1 MKRISGLI
9 RRLLHIAGQHFM
21 PLWAEIFLSFRLA
34 TPPGSFRFR
43 PAKPTSPTS
52 KATNSVGARQSPNP
66 SLPPPPLDPQA
77 EDSPSAAPASSM
89 RCEKARRPALPAAAG
104 AGDADLH
111 GRHDRGHPLRGLR
124 PHEVWLLRLL
134 DKISDHHTID
144 LNETGKALPPA
155 PPPPRA

>member
-1 MKRISGLI
+1 VGRNIFELSSRHSPRKFQISACKAHFT
-9 RRLLHIAGQHFM
+9 HIQPPS
-21 PLWAEIFLSFRLA
+21 PLQF
-34 TPPGSFRFR
+34 PPE
-43 PAKPTSPTS
+43 PKA